1 MQITNYIVFP
11 VYGIQYSMD
20 GKKQK
25 REQQKRE
32 QQKRENKDTKKDFSK
47 TLSESSSAFC
57 RHC

>member
-25 REQQKRE
+25 REQQK
-32 QQKRENKDTKKDFSK
+32 KENKDTKKDFSK